1 MGKSQGLIN
10 IYFKLIQYH
19 TNNLIFKEYFMKYI
33 LCVCILALSNLC
45 AIDFLEAPKAQK
57 RINPQVGNDT
67 IYSFNSSIEE
77 AKKAV
82 VNISTQKNVSNQI
95 PNHPMFNDPFFQ
107 QFFGDIYGQIPK
119 DRIERSLGSGV
130 IISSNGYI
138 ITNNHVIEDAD
149 KVLVSLS
156 NSTKEYIAKVVGTD
170 ARSDLAVIKIDVNNL
185 SPISFA
191 DSSNV
196 LIGDVVF
203 AIGNPFGVGESITQG
218 IVSALN
224 KSGIGINDYENF
236 IQTDASINPGNS
248 GGALV
253 DSRGALIG
261 INTAILSRTGG
272 NHGIGFAIPSDMVKK
287 IAKELVE
294 KGSIKR
300 GFLGVGIQDISKDL
314 KESYGDNTGAVVI
327 SLEPQSPAAK
337 AGLMVWDLITHVNG
351 KKVSSAAELRNLI
364 GLLSPNERVVVKFIR
379 DKQER
384 VAQITLAELLD
395 DKSKPS
401 SPATQNTPSGA
412 GIEGLSVE
420 ELTPALKQKYRIPN
434 NIEGVIISR
443 VNPNSKAKE
452 AGFEVGDIIA
462 QVENISIKK
471 PADLSNAFARLKGKN
486 KRVLVYSS
494 SGTKTILIK

>member
-1 MGKSQGLIN
+1 
-10 IYFKLIQYH
+10 
-19 TNNLIFKEYFMKYI
+19 MKYI
-33 LCVCILALSNLC
+33 VLCLC
-45 AIDFLEAPKAQK
+45 LFTTFVSQVLAIDFKEAPKIQK
-57 RINPQVGNDT
+57 RITPQLDNET
-67 IYSFNSSIEE
+67 LYSFNSSIEQ

-107 QFFGDIYGQIPK
+107 QFFGDLYGNIPK
-119 DRIERSLGSGV
+119 DRVERSLGSGV
-130 IISSNGYI
+130 IISNNGYI
-138 ITNNHVIEDAD
+138 ITNNHVIDEAD

-156 NSTKEYIAKVVGTD
+156 DSTKEYTAKVIGTD
-170 ARSDLAVIKIDVNNL
+170 ARSDLAVIKIEANNL

-287 IAKELVE
+287 IAKELIE

-300 GFLGVGIQDISKDL
+300 GFLGVGIQDINKDL
-314 KESYGDNTGAVVI
+314 KESYGDNRGAVVI
-327 SLEPQSPAAK
+327 SIEPQSPAAK
-337 AGLMVWDLITHVNG
+337 AGLMVWDLITHING
-351 KKVSSAAELRNLI
+351 KAVSNAAELKNLI
-364 GLLSPNERVVVKFIR
+364 GMLPPNERIIVKFIR

-384 VAQITLAELLD
+384 VAQVTLTELSD
-395 DKSKPS
+395 NKQNQAS
-401 SPATQNTPSGA
+401 STQNTPHSTDL
-412 GIEGLSVE
+412 EGLSVE
-420 ELTPALKQKYRIPN
+420 ELTPALRQRYRIPN
-434 NIEGVIISR
+434 DINGVVVSR

-462 QVENISIKK
+462 QVENTTIRK
-471 PADLSNAFARLKGKN
+471 PADLHNAFARLKGKN
-486 KRVLVYSS
+486 KRILVYNSN
-494 SGTKTILIK
+494 GTKTILIK